1 VSTNGGSRWLA
12 LGSAL
17 TLVVGPLSSPA
28 YPSSEKKR
36 ARAYRDIN
44 AIGHRVIGYPYGT
57 GNWYSLDKEKELG
70 TQVSAAFE
78 KSIPLLRDSMTE
90 SYLDRLGQVIARNS
104 DAQLP
109 ITILVIDSE
118 DSYFLTLL
126 GGHQYVTRGL
136 LLQLQNEGELAAAIA
151 RGVAHTALR
160 SATGELTRTNLIK
173 LTTVTGVFVGPGGV
187 ANGTADSALGV
198 PVTLLHFSREDESAA
213 DYFGVQYLYK
223 SGYDPD
229 CFIGFIQKAWPA
241 SSKTTATAF
250 SPFPPLPE
258 RLKALER
265 ERSVKFCPSGLEPSR
280 AQRSSRH
287 FENTC
292 SLSPLPSQC
301 QRYPPYFAQTRKSS
315 IDCRTID
322 DYAQNPSMS
331 EMA

>member
-1 VSTNGGSRWLA
+1 VSTGGQSRWLA
-12 LGSAL
+12 LGLAL

-36 ARAYRDIN
+36 AKAYRDIN
-44 AIGHRVIGYPYGT
+44 AIGHRVIGYPTGV

-78 KSIPLLRDSMTE
+78 KSTPLLRDSTTE

-109 ITILVIDSE
+109 ITIRVIDSE

-160 SATGELTRTNLIK
+160 SATGELTRSNFIM
-173 LTTVTGVFVGPGGV
+173 LTTVPGVFVGPGPGGV
-187 ANGTADSALGV
+187 ANGTAASVLGV
-198 PVTLLHFSREDESAA
+198 PLTFLHFSRGDESAA

-229 CFIGFIQKAWPA
+229 CFIAFIQKAWPA

-258 RLKALER
+258 RLKAVER
-265 ERSVKFCPSGLEPSR
+265 EISEILPKRAGAITSTEEFAAFREHLLNLPAPKPVPKVPTLLRSDPQKL
-280 AQRSSRH
+280 
-287 FENTC
+287 N
-292 SLSPLPSQC
+292 
-301 QRYPPYFAQTRKSS
+301 
-315 IDCRTID
+315 
-322 DYAQNPSMS
+322 
-331 EMA
+331 

>member
-1 VSTNGGSRWLA
+1 MHPNYTDQTDSRVSTNGGSRWLA
-12 LGSAL
+12 LGLAL

-36 ARAYRDIN
+36 AKAYRDIN
-44 AIGHRVIGYPYGT
+44 AIGHRVIGYPYGA

-70 TQVSAAFE
+70 TQVSATFE
-78 KSIPLLRDSMTE
+78 KSIFLLRDSMTE

-109 ITILVIDSE
+109 ITIRVIDSE

-160 SATGELTRTNLIK
+160 SATGELTRSNLIK

-198 PVTLLHFSREDESAA
+198 PVTFLHFSREDESAA

-223 SGYDPD
+223 GGYDPD

-258 RLKALER
+258 RLKAVER
-265 ERSVKFCPSGLEPSR
+265 EISEILPKRAGAITSTEEFAAFREHLLNLPAPKPVPKVPTLLRSDTQKL
-280 AQRSSRH
+280 
-287 FENTC
+287 N
-292 SLSPLPSQC
+292 
-301 QRYPPYFAQTRKSS
+301 
-315 IDCRTID
+315 
-322 DYAQNPSMS
+322 
-331 EMA
+331 